1 MRIVVSGGSGFLG
14 GSLTRALR
22 AAGHQVIVL
31 TRRATREGDLSW
43 SPATEGGAWV
53 AAVQAADVVVNLAG
67 EGIADKR
74 WSESRK
80 EAILRSRV
88 AATRA
93 LAGALREAVRPATF
107 ISGSAVGYYG
117 VGDDEKTEADRPG
130 ADFLARVCVEWERE
144 ATAIGDAT
152 RVVLLRTGVV
162 LARDG
167 GALPQMALPF
177 RFFAGGRVGSGRQFL
192 SWIHLDDWIALVLWT
207 IEHSQVAGPLNL
219 TAPQPVRNLEF
230 THILG
235 RVLNRPTVM
244 PIPAFALRLAL
255 GELADTA
262 LLAGQR
268 AIPAVA
274 TTAGFEFRYPRLGEA
289 LTDIFSDRPR

>member
-14 GSLTRALR
+14 GSVTRVLR

-31 TRRATREGDLSW
+31 TRRATREGDLTW
-43 SPATEGGAWV
+43 SPASEGGAWV
-53 AAVQAADVVVNLAG
+53 AAVQAADVVINLAG

-74 WSESRK
+74 WSESRR

-93 LAGALREAVRPATF
+93 LAGALRDAVRPATF

-144 ATAIGDAT
+144 ATAIGNAT

-167 GALPQMALPF
+167 GALPRMALPF
-177 RFFAGGRVGSGRQFL
+177 HFFAGGRVGSGRQFL

-207 IEHSQVAGPLNL
+207 IEHARIAGPLNL

-230 THILG
+230 TRTLA
-235 RVLNRPTVM
+235 RVLNRPAVM
-244 PIPAFALRLAL
+244 PVPAFALRLAL

-268 AIPAVA
+268 VMPAVA
-274 TTAGFEFRYPRLGEA
+274 TAAGYEFRYPGLEDA
-289 LTDIFSDRPR
+289 LTAIYSGRPT